1 MTRPGA
7 ERVCHLASAAFGSQ
21 VETSIETYANFGRR
35 RYRVVLV
42 HRGLKR
48 RISIK
53 NVDDWQNLKAAWSL
67 ALEVLRT

>member
-7 ERVCHLASAAFGSQ
+7 ERICHLATAAFGSQ
-21 VETSIETYANFGRR
+21 VETRVETYANFGRR

-42 HRGLKR
+42 HAVLKR

-53 NVDDWQNLKAAWSL
+53 NVDDWTNLKAAWSL
-67 ALEVLRT
+67 ALEILR